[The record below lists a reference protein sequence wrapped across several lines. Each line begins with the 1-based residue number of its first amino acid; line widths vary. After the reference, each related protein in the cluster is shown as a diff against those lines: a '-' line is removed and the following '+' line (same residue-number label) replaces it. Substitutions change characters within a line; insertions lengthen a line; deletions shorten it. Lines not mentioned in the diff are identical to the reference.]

1 MTVLYRLFFF
11 ASLIVLFVEP
21 ASAGVQFTECA
32 FRTGRS
38 ASIIIPKDAP
48 KVDGQPLAPGSEIAV
63 FNQDGLCA
71 GVVVW
76 DGGSTALTVWGN
88 AILNPTKQSIE
99 DGEPMFV
106 RIWNAADKEIYEGD
120 ELAISLDDSRNYL
133 STDPNFRE
141 NLIYRIVDLNATNTS
156 STDTLLPATYEFGL
170 GQNYPN
176 PFNAHTQIP
185 VTLPE
190 ASDVRIQVYNVLGQ
204 EVARPVDEML
214 PAGRHEILFDASGL
228 ASGTYIYR
236 ITAGSET
243 STRTMTLVK

>member
-76 DGGSTALTVWGN
+76 EDRKSTRLNSSHV
-88 AILNPTKQSIE
+88 AISYAVFCLKKELKMSVTRVEESRKQSVI
-99 DGEPMFV
+99 
-106 RIWNAADKEIYEGD
+106 II
-120 ELAISLDDSRNYL
+120 
-133 STDPNFRE
+133 
-141 NLIYRIVDLNATNTS
+141 
-156 STDTLLPATYEFGL
+156 
-170 GQNYPN
+170 
-176 PFNAHTQIP
+176 
-185 VTLPE
+185 
-190 ASDVRIQVYNVLGQ
+190 
-204 EVARPVDEML
+204 
-214 PAGRHEILFDASGL
+214 
-228 ASGTYIYR
+228 
-236 ITAGSET
+236 ITASIAI
-243 STRTMTLVK
+243 

>member
-11 ASLIVLFVEP
+11 AFLIVLFVEP

-38 ASIIIPKDAP
+38 ASIIIAKDAP
-48 KVDGQPLAPGSEIAV
+48 EVHGQPLAAGSDISV
-63 FNQDGLCA
+63 CNQDGLFA

-76 DGGSTALTVWGN
+76 DGGSTALTVCGN
-88 AILNPTKQSIE
+88 AILNPTLQSIE

-120 ELAISLDDSRNYL
+120 ELTISLDDSRNYL

-156 STDTLLPATYEFGL
+156 STEDRKS
-170 GQNYPN
+170 
-176 PFNAHTQIP
+176 
-185 VTLPE
+185 V
-190 ASDVRIQVYNVLGQ
+190 V
-204 EVARPVDEML
+204 
-214 PAGRHEILFDASGL
+214 
-228 ASGTYIYR
+228 
-236 ITAGSET
+236 
-243 STRTMTLVK
+243 